1 MKNLIII
8 TLAIVFVL
16 PVFLVAEIAYLNEE
30 DYKDLKKK
38 ERLVYWDN
46 LETELVNLQQRKAD
60 AFANQ
65 EKLSNEIEEIKMEL
79 ARVNA
84 EHEQTYADI
93 ISYLDLTEADL
104 PNIKR
109 KINYFNNNINN
120 WNNLTDKQLW
130 KDKKAVHALTT
141 EYQEYRGSK
150 FGKVPDFQSE
160 FSDLDNKVV
169 NLKASLDAAKPK
181 YYEDSYTVVKG
192 DWLSKIAQYSFIYD
206 DASKWPIIWRA
217 NRDQIKDPNLIYPN
231 QVIKIPRGL
240 PNQWKVYK
248 GEFLWKI
255 ASYPEVYG
263 NGAKWPLIFRA
274 NKDKIKDPD
283 LIYPNQ
289 VFEIPRD

>member
-141 EYQEYRGSK
+141 EYQEYRGS
-150 FGKVPDFQSE
+150 
-160 FSDLDNKVV
+160 
-169 NLKASLDAAKPK
+169 
-181 YYEDSYTVVKG
+181 
-192 DWLSKIAQYSFIYD
+192 
-206 DASKWPIIWRA
+206 
-217 NRDQIKDPNLIYPN
+217 
-231 QVIKIPRGL
+231 
-240 PNQWKVYK
+240 
-248 GEFLWKI
+248 
-255 ASYPEVYG
+255 
-263 NGAKWPLIFRA
+263 
-274 NKDKIKDPD
+274 
-283 LIYPNQ
+283 
-289 VFEIPRD
+289 